1 MQDKLH
7 HYKTLHNGV
16 YDTLPNDPTKT
27 PKPNLYIYT
36 G

>member
-16 YDTLPNDPTKT
+16 YDTQPNDPTKT
-27 PKPNLYIYT
+27 PKPSMYIYA

>member
-16 YDTLPNDPTKT
+16 YDTLPNDPTQ
-27 PKPNLYIYT
+27 PQKPSMYIYA